1 MKIKL
6 FTICFFLF
14 TSQVFAEQSFKVTCD
29 GTLKG
34 VTIDSRNKNPDTPRN
49 DSISDKGN
57 IKITISKSLSEKG
70 KLFFEWG
77 SEKSERDVIGFY
89 GENSNAILFDGGS
102 KFDKDGYNMR
112 HYHLNID
119 KMKLYYNRTTERG
132 MFGKSPF
139 DITTSIYVTNC
150 KVF

>member
-6 FTICFFLF
+6 LTICFFLF
-14 TSQVFAEQSFKVTCD
+14 TSQVFANDNYKIICD
-29 GTLKG
+29 GVLKG
-34 VTIDSRNKNPDTPRN
+34 VTIDSRSKNPDTPRD

-57 IKITISKSLSEKG
+57 IIITLSKSLSEKG
-70 KLFFEWG
+70 KLNFEWG
-77 SEKSERDVIGFY
+77 SEKGERDIIGFY

-112 HYHLNID
+112 NYHLNLD
-119 KMKLYYNRTTERG
+119 RMKLYYNRTTERG
-132 MFGKSPF
+132 LLGKAPF

-150 KVF
+150 K